1 MLVVDK
7 QPAKSVFFKLIYV
20 CESFEPE
27 YLQLCFSHHFCCF
40 LCLYSQKAKTV
51 YDVRHLKINFIQ
63 TFFFFFYIFNKQ
75 KKRETNYIS
84 IKRLFKHSVTKTLQI
99 LLLVFIRH
107 VNVKSLL
114 AQTTK
119 HSWEN
124 FIKDLSLLCT
134 KFYRKSIVLCVIHA
148 ILILHEENSNL
159 RWMKMSSV
167 RDVQC
172 IS

>member
-1 MLVVDK
+1 MWVIWAWIPTTLLFTSLLLLFMPL
-7 QPAKSVFFKLIYV
+7 QSKSQNSLW
-20 CESFEPE
+20 CETSQNQF
-27 YLQLCFSHHFCCF
+27 
-40 LCLYSQKAKTV
+40 YS
-51 YDVRHLKINFIQ
+51 DF
-63 TFFFFFYIFNKQ
+63 FFFFFYIFNKQ

>member
-1 MLVVDK
+1 MLWINSLQKVYFSSWYMYVSHLSLNTYNFAFHITFAAFYAFTVKKPK
-7 QPAKSVFFKLIYV
+7 QFMMWDISKSILFRL
-20 CESFEPE
+20 
-27 YLQLCFSHHFCCF
+27 
-40 LCLYSQKAKTV
+40 
-51 YDVRHLKINFIQ
+51 
-63 TFFFFFYIFNKQ
+63 FFFFFYIFNKQ